1 MESTPE
7 VLTTGLLLTM
17 FAIVIFAG
25 SISSK
30 IAQWVKLPDVV
41 LFIFAGVLLGPNF
54 MNVLNYENSTVNQVI
69 LTFGAAYILFDGGR
83 EIRLKV
89 LNKIKYSVTS
99 LATLGVLTSAFI
111 TSFFAQKFLH
121 LDPLYAFLLGSVI
134 ASTDPSVLVPLFKKM
149 NISPKLKQTIIAE
162 SAFNDACA
170 AIITFAV
177 LGIIAGGKFSI
188 QTNAVELLKTSI
200 GGILVGLVVGLIAVY
215 LVTDHKRGL
224 LSDFPTEIAVAAVI
238 AAYEIGVYLG
248 VSGFMA
254 VFVLGI
260 VAGNKKR
267 LGLRIPDESF
277 ETHIHF
283 KEALISILR
292 MMIFILLGVHMD
304 LAVLAH
310 YWVGALLT
318 VLALIF
324 IARPISVF
332 IAVAWDRT
340 AKWTWQEIVY
350 LMWVR
355 ETGVIPAALVGMLVT
370 MKVPH
375 ADVISAVTFMTI
387 LITLA
392 LQASTKC
399 FVARILK
406 LEVETGSKEESSK
419 ATKPIF
425 VIE

>member
-7 VLTTGLLLTM
+7 VLTTWLLLTM
-17 FAIVIFAG
+17 VAIIIIAG

-30 IAQWVKLPDVV
+30 IAQRIKLPDVV
-41 LFIFAGVLLGPNF
+41 LYIFAGVLLGPNF
-54 MNVLNYENSTVNQVI
+54 FNVLKYDNSTVNQVI

-99 LATLGVLTSAFI
+99 LATLGVLVSAFI

-149 NISPKLKQTIIAE
+149 DISPKLKQTIIAE
-162 SAFNDACA
+162 SAFNDACG
-170 AIITFAV
+170 AIVTFAV

-188 QTNAVELLKTSI
+188 GENAFELLKTSV
-200 GGILVGLVVGLIAVY
+200 GGIIVGLIVGFVAVY

-238 AAYEIGVYLG
+238 GAYEIGTYFG

-267 LGLRIPDESF
+267 LGLRIADEPF

-304 LAVLAH
+304 LAVLSE
-310 YWVGALLT
+310 YWLGSLLT
-318 VLALIF
+318 VAALIF

-332 IAVAWDRT
+332 VSVAWDRS

-392 LQASTKC
+392 LQASTKG
-399 FVARILK
+399 FIAHVLK
-406 LEVETGSKEESSK
+406 LDVNPKVAENTNIKL
-419 ATKPIF
+419 
-425 VIE
+425 

>member
-17 FAIVIFAG
+17 VAIIIIAG

-30 IAQWVKLPDVV
+30 IAQRIKLPDVV
-41 LFIFAGVLLGPNF
+41 LYIFAGVLLGPNF
-54 MNVLNYENSTVNQVI
+54 FNVLSYDNSTVNQVI

-99 LATLGVLTSAFI
+99 LATLGVLVSAFI

-121 LDPLYAFLLGSVI
+121 LDPLYAFLLGAVI

-149 NISPKLKQTIIAE
+149 DISPKLKQTIIAE
-162 SAFNDACA
+162 SAFNDACG
-170 AIITFAV
+170 AIVTFAV
-177 LGIIAGGKFSI
+177 LGIIAGGKFSFSE
-188 QTNAVELLKTSI
+188 NAFELLKTSV
-200 GGILVGLVVGLIAVY
+200 GGIIVGLIVGFVAVY

-238 AAYEIGVYLG
+238 GAYEIGTYFG

-267 LGLRIPDESF
+267 LGLRIADEPF

-304 LAVLAH
+304 LAVLSE
-310 YWVGALLT
+310 YWLGSLLT
-318 VLALIF
+318 VASLIF

-332 IAVAWDRT
+332 VSVAWDRS

-392 LQASTKC
+392 LQASTKG
-399 FVARILK
+399 FIAHILK
-406 LEVETGSKEESSK
+406 LDVNPKVSENANVK
-419 ATKPIF
+419 A
-425 VIE
+425 

>member
-7 VLTTGLLLTM
+7 VLTTGLLMTM
-17 FAIVIFAG
+17 VAVIIIAG
-25 SISSK
+25 ALSSK
-30 IAQWVKLPDVV
+30 IAQRIKLPDVV
-41 LFIFAGVLLGPNF
+41 LYIFAGVLLGPNF
-54 MNVLNYENSTVNQVI
+54 FNVLNYDNSTVNQVI

-89 LNKIKYSVTS
+89 LNTIKYSVTS
-99 LATLGVLTSAFI
+99 LATLGVLVSAFI

-121 LDPLYAFLLGSVI
+121 LDPIYAFLLGSVI

-149 NISPKLKQTIIAE
+149 DISPKLKQTIIAE
-162 SAFNDACA
+162 SAFNDACG
-170 AIITFAV
+170 AIVTFAV
-177 LGIIAGGKFSI
+177 LGIIAGGEFSFAA
-188 QTNAVELLKTSI
+188 NAVELLKTSI
-200 GGILVGLVVGLIAVY
+200 GGIGVGLLIGLVAVF
-215 LVTDHKRGL
+215 LVTDHKGGI

-238 AAYEIGVYLG
+238 VAYELGTYLG

-267 LGLRIPDESF
+267 LGLRIADGAF

-304 LAVLAH
+304 LAVLSQ
-310 YWVGALLT
+310 YWLGSLLT

-332 IAVAWDRT
+332 VSVIWDKK
-340 AKWTWQEIVY
+340 ANWTWQEMVY

-399 FVARILK
+399 FVASVLK
-406 LEVETGSKEESSK
+406 LEAPVDKSKTSKPSVAVE
-419 ATKPIF
+419 
-425 VIE
+425 